1 MTFVKRIMKIINRM
15 ILTIKLTLETHEQN
29 LIMRNDAKNGY
40 SQHNIGEGLRQPYNY
55 QLSEQRRYQTPTT
68 T

>member
-40 SQHNIGEGLRQPYNY
+40 SQHNIGEGLRQPYN
-55 QLSEQRRYQTPTT
+55 LSAI
-68 T
+68 